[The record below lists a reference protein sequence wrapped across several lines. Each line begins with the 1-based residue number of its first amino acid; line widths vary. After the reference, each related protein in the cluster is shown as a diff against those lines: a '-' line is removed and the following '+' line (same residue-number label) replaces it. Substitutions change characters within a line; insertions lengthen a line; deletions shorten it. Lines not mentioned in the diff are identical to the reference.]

1 MPRLWPHNG
10 VNYYKHGKMPIKI
23 RWKKLTEYEFWYP
36 ETSHTNS
43 LGHIVDVFPPDY
55 VELQDKEHPEI
66 FVIKP
71 VNKLILNG
79 THEHISKSLSAE

>member
-1 MPRLWPHNG
+1 MI
-10 VNYYKHGKMPIKI
+10 IKI
-23 RWKKLTEYEFWYP
+23 GLKPLIEYEFWYP
-36 ETSHTNS
+36 ETIHTNS
-43 LGHIVDVFPPDY
+43 LGYIIDVFPPDY

-79 THEHISKSLSAE
+79 TNENISKSLSTE